1 MLEVVPRTLEV
12 GRLVQCRKTKQT
24 AIIINGP
31 PDWERSDGV
40 LWFQLQWIGA
50 GRPFAIDNISQ
61 ETYTNIYNT
70 MDILS

>member
-1 MLEVVPRTLEV
+1 MFEVVPRTLEV

-24 AIIINGP
+24 ALIIKSP
-31 PDWERSDGV
+31 PDWDRSDGV
-40 LWFQLQWIGA
+40 LWFQLQWIGEP
-50 GRPFAIDNISQ
+50 RPFAIDNISQ